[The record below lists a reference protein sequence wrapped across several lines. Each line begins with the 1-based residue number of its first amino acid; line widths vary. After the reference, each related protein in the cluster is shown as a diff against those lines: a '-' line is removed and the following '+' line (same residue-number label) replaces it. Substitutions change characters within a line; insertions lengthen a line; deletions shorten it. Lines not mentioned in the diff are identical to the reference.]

1 MVRRTL
7 RLIAVCFGLLVVRS
21 PHAYAQATTGAVAQ
35 IAGTVSDPS
44 GAMVAGAQVKASQNN
59 TGYTRTAVTGP
70 EGVYVLPNLPIGP
83 YDLQVSVSGFQSYS
97 QKGIILEVNNNVT
110 VNVVLH
116 VGDINQTVSVS
127 ADASMIQTQSTS
139 VSQVIDQ
146 NRVVELPLNGRDV
159 TQLIFLSGAAVPSN
173 YGDFSNSKNYPTSH
187 ATSVAGGQAN
197 GTSYFLDGGMA
208 MDGFAGTNLP
218 LPFPDA
224 LQEFSLQTS
233 TIPAQF
239 GGQAGGVVNVVTKSG
254 TNRIHGDLFEFLRNG
269 AVNARN
275 FFAASRDTLKR
286 NQFGGTAG
294 GPIKKDKLFFFGG
307 YQGTRTRTAP
317 PTSTFF
323 VPTAAALAGDFS
335 TLESTTC
342 LSKARTLVNPAG
354 GTFPGNSISPSLFNS
369 SALQMIQK
377 YIPATSDPCGKLLIG
392 IPNPSNENQYV
403 GRVDWVA
410 SSRNSFFG
418 RYFDT
423 LYVNPAFF
431 DGKDL
436 LLTTRSGVDDRV
448 QEATVG
454 DTYSF
459 SSALINSVRLNW
471 TRDRIDR
478 GPAANLPSAASLGI
492 NIAPSAGNFPNI
504 SLSGY
509 FSTTCGTCSRANIHN
524 NTREVADDVSWVLGR
539 HQLGFGVDYAR
550 RQLLYYFTTLTASI
564 YSFNG
569 QYTNDALGDFMLGLP
584 SNFTQ
589 GNDEPYFGRQ
599 NLFGMYAQDTFR
611 FSQRLTVTAGI
622 RWEPYLPTTDVDQ
635 RALHFD
641 MGAFAAGLRS
651 QKFVNAPAGILFP
664 GDTLPGFGTIPDAGT
679 SSRWAEFDPRL
690 GFAWD
695 PTGSG
700 RWSLRVSYGLFHDLT
715 GMDRFD
721 RYGVNAPWG
730 SRLSITNPNSFNS
743 PYTNFPGGDPFPIPS
758 PPPSNVFFPPA
769 GTYLTTPLRVKVPVT
784 QQWDLSLQR
793 QLAGNWLLSADYI
806 GNASN
811 HRWLN
816 QEENPAVYIPGMCGA
831 TLCST
836 TGNTQARRV
845 LSLLNP
851 AAGALI
857 SNMTFTDDGANA
869 QYNGLLLKAEHRF
882 SQSFSVLA
890 NYTWS
895 HCLSEG
901 QLETEVTGN
910 DYQNPYDRNAS
921 RGNCV
926 NDYRQV
932 FHVSYLT
939 GSPHFKAPVMEKL
952 LGNWQHAGIIGK
964 QTGSWLTPVVG
975 QDISLT
981 GIGLD
986 RPNLVG
992 TTQLSNPTLRA
1003 WFNTSA
1009 YAPQAVGTF
1018 GNAGAYTIRGP
1029 GAFTFD
1035 AMLTRA
1041 FPIRE
1046 HQNLEVRFEAFN
1058 FLNHPVFNNPG
1069 TTLTSSS
1076 TFGKILSANDPR
1088 ILQFA
1093 MKYVF

>member
-1 MVRRTL
+1 V
-7 RLIAVCFGLLVVRS
+7 GLLLPRT
-21 PHAYAQATTGAVAQ
+21 YAQATTGAVAQ
-35 IAGTVSDPS
+35 ISGTVSDSS
-44 GAMVAGAQVKASQNN
+44 GAIVPGAQVKATQVN
-59 TGYTRTAVTGP
+59 TGYTRTAVTGA

-83 YDLQVSVSGFQSYS
+83 YDLLVSGPGFQSYA
-97 QKGIILEVNNNVT
+97 QKGIILEVNNNVSA
-110 VNVVLH
+110 NVVLQ
-116 VGDINQTVSVS
+116 VGDISQTVSVS
-127 ADASMIQTQSTS
+127 ANVSMVQTQSTS

-146 NRVVELPLNGRDV
+146 NRVVDLPLNGRDA

-173 YGDFSNSKNYPTSH
+173 YGDFSSSKNYPTSH

-197 GTSYFLDGGMA
+197 GTSYFVDGGMA
-208 MDGFAGTNLP
+208 MDGFSGTNLP

-239 GGQAGGVVNVVTKSG
+239 GGQAAGVVNIVTKSG
-254 TNRIHGDLFEFLRNG
+254 ANRIHGDVFEFLRNG

-286 NQFGGTAG
+286 NQFGGTVG
-294 GPIKKDKLFFFGG
+294 GAIRKDKLFYFGG

-342 LSKARTLVNPAG
+342 LSRARTLANPAG
-354 GTFPGNSISPSLFNS
+354 GSFTGNFINPSLFNS

-377 YIPATSDPCGKLLIG
+377 YIPSTGDPCGKLLIG
-392 IPNPSNENQYV
+392 VPNPSNENQYI
-403 GRVDWVA
+403 GRVDWAA
-410 SSRNSFFG
+410 SSKNTFYG

-423 LYVNPAFF
+423 MYTNPAFF

-459 SSALINSVRLNW
+459 SPTLINSAHLNY
-471 TRDRIDR
+471 TRDRINR
-478 GPAANLPSAASLGI
+478 GPAANLPSAGSLGI
-492 NIAPSAGNFPNI
+492 NIAPSTGNFPNI

-524 NTREVADDVSWVLGR
+524 NTREVSDDISWVRGR
-539 HQLGFGVDYAR
+539 HQIGFGVDYAR
-550 RQLLYYFTTLTASI
+550 RQLLYFFTTLTASI
-564 YSFNG
+564 YAFNG
-569 QYTNDALGDFMLGLP
+569 QITGDGLADFLLGKP
-584 SNFTQ
+584 SSFSQ

-599 NLFGMYAQDTFR
+599 NLLGMYVQDTFR
-611 FSQRLTVTAGI
+611 FNRRLTITGGI
-622 RWEPYLPTTDVDQ
+622 RWQPYLPTYDINQ

-641 MGAFAAGLRS
+641 MAAFTAGLRS
-651 QKFVNAPAGILFP
+651 QKFVNAPPGILFP

-679 SSRWAEFDPRL
+679 SARWRLFDPRL

-700 RWSLRVSYGLFHDLT
+700 RWSLRLSYGLFHD
-715 GMDRFD
+715 MVSMNRFD

-730 SRLSITNPNSFNS
+730 SRLSITNPYSFDS
-743 PYTNFPGGDPFPIPS
+743 PYTNFPGGDPFTITS

-769 GTYLTTPLRVKVPVT
+769 GTYLTTPFNVKVPVT
-784 QQWDLSLQR
+784 QQWALSLQR
-793 QLAGNWLLSADYI
+793 QVGADWLFSADYI

-816 QEENPAVYIPGMCGA
+816 QELNPAVYVPGS
-831 TLCST
+831 ST

-851 AAGALI
+851 AGGALI
-857 SNMTFTDDGANA
+857 SNMTNTDDGANA
-869 QYNGLLLKAEHRF
+869 QYNGLLLKADHRF
-882 SQSFSVLA
+882 SQNFSILA

-901 QLETEVTGN
+901 QLSSEVTGV
-910 DYQNPYDRNAS
+910 DYQNPYNRNAS

-932 FHVSYLT
+932 FHLSYLAS
-939 GSPHFKAPVMEKL
+939 SPHFKSPIVDKL
-952 LGNWQHAGIIGK
+952 LGKWQQGGIIGK
-964 QTGSWLTPVVG
+964 QTGAWLTPTVG

-981 GIGLD
+981 GVGID
-986 RPNLVG
+986 RPNLIG
-992 TTQLSNPTLRA
+992 SPKLSDPTLQR

-1009 YAPQAVGTF
+1009 YAAQAPGTF
-1018 GNAGAYTIRGP
+1018 GNAGAYTINGP

-1041 FPIRE
+1041 FRIRE
-1046 HQNLEVRFEAFN
+1046 SQSLEVRFEAFN
-1058 FLNHPVFNNPG
+1058 ILNHAVFNNPG
-1069 TTLTSSS
+1069 TTLTTSS
-1076 TFGKILSANDPR
+1076 TFGKILSAQDPR